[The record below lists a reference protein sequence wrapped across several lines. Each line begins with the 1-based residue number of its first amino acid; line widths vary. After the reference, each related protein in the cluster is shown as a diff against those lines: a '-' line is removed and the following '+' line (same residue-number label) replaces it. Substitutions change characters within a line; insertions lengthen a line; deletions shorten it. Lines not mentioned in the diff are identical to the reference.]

1 MAGGKK
7 EVCGR
12 DPRSTDFE
20 ARRTGSGWTVT
31 QLPERSSRRAVPL
44 RDGVCTKGPPRI
56 KLRSFASSGRWSR
69 ASMRPIFDRDSSI
82 SPFLSLCTALH
93 PVSTGT
99 FYNGE
104 FEFFFTFFDSI
115 GDSRNWTTGKG
126 EKKLSRRGDAL
137 LSFSPSIFSIEF
149 HFLFFDSIG
158 EELKTLEAIIGK
170 EEIGDKKKCKSVF
183 EWRKERNQI

>member
-82 SPFLSLCTALH
+82 SPFLSLPYC
-93 PVSTGT
+93 
-99 FYNGE
+99 
-104 FEFFFTFFDSI
+104 
-115 GDSRNWTTGKG
+115 
-126 EKKLSRRGDAL
+126 
-137 LSFSPSIFSIEF
+137 SPSSFIMASLNFFLLFSTRSATRGIEQQEKARRNCRDEGM
-149 HFLFFDSIG
+149 HCSPSLHQFFP
-158 EELKTLEAIIGK
+158 
-170 EEIGDKKKCKSVF
+170 
-183 EWRKERNQI
+183 